1 MADATS
7 RKRLKE
13 IRSQCGNNICVE
25 CGKLNPQ
32 WISVTYGIWMCIEC
46 SGKHRLLGLHLSQ
59 IKSITMDKWTE
70 KEIEKIQHGG
80 NKNFKD
86 FIESHSAFNSQWTFE
101 ERYQSQLMALYRDKL
116 TMESAG
122 EIWIE
127 EESPIYLQMK
137 SQVQPLSNGT
147 SMQEVK
153 LEETTPTEVPSD
165 KDATGDSPILEPI
178 KVVEVEVQEPLDTF
192 SRLGQGLSLATS
204 FVKETTKQAAE
215 ELNEFK
221 NSHRYENLMSGRAP
235 FTLEEANKTLEDTR
249 ANVTGTLSS
258 WGGWASSLA
267 KTVTEKIDDEIT
279 KIATADTTPKL
290 TGEGEDADL
299 GGSFWSNF
307 GQKKP
312 PTMCMSVSTISEPE
326 DN

>member
-1 MADATS
+1 
-7 RKRLKE
+7 
-13 IRSQCGNNICVE
+13 
-25 CGKLNPQ
+25 
-32 WISVTYGIWMCIEC
+32 
-46 SGKHRLLGLHLSQ
+46 
-59 IKSITMDKWTE
+59 
-70 KEIEKIQHGG
+70 
-80 NKNFKD
+80 
-86 FIESHSAFNSQWTFE
+86 
-101 ERYQSQLMALYRDKL
+101 MALYRDKL

-137 SQVQPLSNGT
+137 STVQPLSNGT
-147 SMQEVK
+147 SMNEVN
-153 LEETTPTEVPSD
+153 LEEITAKKEQNQTEEIN
-165 KDATGDSPILEPI
+165 SPVLEPI

-221 NSHRYENLMSGRAP
+221 NSQRYENLMSGRAP

-258 WGGWASSLA
+258 WSGWASSLA
-267 KTVTEKIDDEIT
+267 KTVTEKLDDEIT
-279 KIATADTTPKL
+279 KIATADSTAKL
-290 TGEGEDADL
+290 SQDGSQEDDL

-312 PTMCMSVSTISEPE
+312 PAMCMSVSTISEPE

>member
-1 MADATS
+1 
-7 RKRLKE
+7 
-13 IRSQCGNNICVE
+13 
-25 CGKLNPQ
+25 
-32 WISVTYGIWMCIEC
+32 
-46 SGKHRLLGLHLSQ
+46 
-59 IKSITMDKWTE
+59 
-70 KEIEKIQHGG
+70 
-80 NKNFKD
+80 
-86 FIESHSAFNSQWTFE
+86 
-101 ERYQSQLMALYRDKL
+101 MALYRDKL

-153 LEETTPTEVPSD
+153 LEETNPTEVPSD

-221 NSHRYENLMSGRAP
+221 VIFFINYSNDHKHNDVIHSYNIIFIRIH
-235 FTLEEANKTLEDTR
+235 TD
-249 ANVTGTLSS
+249 
-258 WGGWASSLA
+258 
-267 KTVTEKIDDEIT
+267 T
-279 KIATADTTPKL
+279 KIL
-290 TGEGEDADL
+290 
-299 GGSFWSNF
+299 
-307 GQKKP
+307 
-312 PTMCMSVSTISEPE
+312 
-326 DN
+326 